1 MAISRFPRKR
11 LQGRNC
17 DGVAENKICFS
28 DKEAAYIQA
37 TLQHREGVP
46 IQIEK
51 ELSGFWFHRT
61 NWESELRIIFL
72 STFRLTVSRVCFIH
86 RRCGTMT
93 EIGAYLEAFCHT
105 HQIPELVIQCVET
118 PEMVNW
124 CNKNGFSPIPSAS
137 MIFDGIIMGDYRKI
151 IEGENT

>member
-1 MAISRFPRKR
+1 MEWPS
-11 LQGRNC
+11 Q
-17 DGVAENKICFS
+17 ICFS
-28 DKEAAYIQA
+28 NKEITDIQE
-37 TLQHREGVP
+37 TLQRREGVP

-51 ELSGFWFHRT
+51 ELSGFWFHSD

-137 MIFDGIIMGDYRKI
+137 MAFDGIIMGDYRKF
-151 IEGENT
+151 IEGDKA